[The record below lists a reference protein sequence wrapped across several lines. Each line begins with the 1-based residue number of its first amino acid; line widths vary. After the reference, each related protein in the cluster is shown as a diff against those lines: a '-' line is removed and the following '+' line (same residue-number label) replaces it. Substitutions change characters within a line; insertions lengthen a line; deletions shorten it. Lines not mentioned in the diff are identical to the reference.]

1 MTFLRVLIL
10 LLTLLMAGCNS
21 SKQVSYPREKTLY
34 IGGFQWGEPAS
45 FNPLSD
51 WPVTWP
57 ATGGSNLMYES
68 LFAYNILTG
77 ELEPLLASRYEF
89 DRSVITV
96 FLNEGTKWSDGK
108 DLTVDDV
115 EYTYY
120 LHKRYQT
127 LHHSIWR
134 FIDTLEIDRD
144 QKSISFVMD
153 KKEFNP
159 LTVKDM
165 ITAVFILPKHVFSKI
180 ETDAKE
186 MHAELKSKNNG
197 VYESAVLKQMLAVNF
212 MDSTIGSGPYQLA
225 EQSSNR
231 IVLKRVDTY
240 WGNSI
245 IRNGDMAKPQYVIHP
260 LYNGNDD
267 YNTALEEGKLDV
279 SATYSPMIWNQ
290 KKNGVGTWEAA
301 EPYYIPGSIPS
312 LLINHTNQKSDSIEM
327 SGKKYETTKDV
338 LKDASFRR
346 AIAASIDYEMIRKKA
361 IQGYAPELRPGFV
374 ISSGIE
380 NIFYNS
386 ESANKHGAFTED
398 NYDDLKTRQNLVKMS
413 LADAGYTWIEDPK
426 NPGGRLVTPD
436 GKAIA
441 DLKMSTP
448 AGWSDWEVAVKIA
461 ATSMRNIG
469 IPVWEDYISEDDY
482 WTNLGMGYFDFIM
495 KSPQS
500 AQLPSLPWSRFEK
513 VMSSEDIDSIGQF
526 IYANEGRYVNR
537 AADSLLKVIPT
548 LLKDNEV
555 EEGYRKLN
563 EIFMKDMP
571 VIPLMYRPSQYYQFS
586 TKHWDNFP
594 TLDNPYAPPSC
605 LSVAAGVKALW
616 HINPKK

>member
-1 MTFLRVLIL
+1 MTFGRLIIALITLIL
-10 LLTLLMAGCNS
+10 VGCNS

-34 IGGFQWGEPAS
+34 MGGFQWGEPAS

-77 ELEPLLASRYEF
+77 ELEPLLASRYQFEK
-89 DRSVITV
+89 SVITV
-96 FLNEGTKWSDGK
+96 YMNEGTRWSDGR
-108 DLTVDDV
+108 DLTLDDV

-127 LHHSIWR
+127 LHHSVWR
-134 FIDTLEIDRD
+134 FIDTLQVNED
-144 QKSISFVMD
+144 QASISFVMD
-153 KKEFNP
+153 KNEFNP

-165 ITAVFILPKHVFSKI
+165 LAAVFILPKHVFSKI
-180 ETDAKE
+180 EEDAKSKFS
-186 MHAELKSKNNG
+186 HLKSKNDNSFENEILKALLT
-197 VYESAVLKQMLAVNF
+197 ESFL
-212 MDSTIGSGPYQLA
+212 DSTVGSGPYQL
-225 EQSSNR
+225 EEHSPER

-240 WGNSI
+240 WGNDV
-245 IRNGDMAKPQYVIHP
+245 IRNGIAKPEFIIHP
-260 LYNGNDD
+260 LYDGNDD
-267 YNTALEEGKLDV
+267 YNKALEEGKLDV
-279 SATYSPMIWNQ
+279 SATYSPMIWTQ

-312 LLINHTNQKSDSIEM
+312 LLINHTKKETGTIELN
-327 SGKKYETTKDV
+327 GKQYQTTKSV
-338 LKDASFRR
+338 LLDPAFRR

-361 IQGYAPELRPGFV
+361 IHGYGPELRPGFI

-380 NIFYNS
+380 SIFYDS
-386 ESANKHGAFTED
+386 ESANKAGAFSEK

-448 AGWSDWEVAVKIA
+448 EGWSDWEVAVKIA

-469 IPVWEDYISEDDY
+469 VPVWEDYISEDEY

-495 KSPQS
+495 KTPQS
-500 AQLPSLPWSRFEK
+500 DQLPSLPWSRFEK
-513 VMSSEDIDSIGQF
+513 VMSSKDIDSVGSY
-526 IYANEGRYVNR
+526 IYANEGRYINPV
-537 AADSLLKVIPT
+537 ADSLLKVIPT
-548 LLKDNEV
+548 LLSDREV

-563 EIFMKDMP
+563 EIFMRDMP

-586 TKHWDNFP
+586 TKHWTNFP

-616 HINPKK
+616 HIKPQN